1 MSAKRP
7 IILESGEQRLLEP
20 EDKIVGHVTEQE
32 MTQAL
37 ATKLDASALS
47 SFGDAAYKDTGTTT
61 NTVAAGDDSRFTD
74 SRDWVA
80 LEVSQAEAEEGTSTT
95 PRKWTAQRVMQAISA
110 NLPEYPKIT
119 VTDTP
124 PTSSDGEDGDIWFVI

>member
-20 EDKIVGHVTEQE
+20 EEKIVGHVTEQE

-37 ATKLDASALS
+37 ATKLDASA
-47 SFGDAAYKDTGTTT
+47 
-61 NTVAAGDDSRFTD
+61 
-74 SRDWVA
+74 
-80 LEVSQAEAEEGTSTT
+80 
-95 PRKWTAQRVMQAISA
+95 
-110 NLPEYPKIT
+110 LPEYPKIT

>member
-1 MSAKRP
+1 MSGKRP
-7 IILESGEQRLLEP
+7 IILEAGENRLLEP
-20 EDKIVGHVTEQE
+20 EEKIVGHVTEQE
-32 MTQAL
+32 LAQAL
-37 ATKLDASALS
+37 ASKLDASALNS
-47 SFGDAAYKDTGTTT
+47 LGNAAYKDTGTTSG
-61 NTVAAGDDSRFTD
+61 TVAAGDDSRLSD
-74 SRDWVA
+74 SRDWTA
-80 LEVSQAEAEEGTSTT
+80 SEVSQAEAEEGTSTT